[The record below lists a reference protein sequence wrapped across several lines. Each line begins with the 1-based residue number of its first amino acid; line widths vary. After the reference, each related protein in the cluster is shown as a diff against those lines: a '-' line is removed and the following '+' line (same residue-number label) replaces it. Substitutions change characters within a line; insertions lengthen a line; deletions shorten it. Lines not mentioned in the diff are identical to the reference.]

1 MKGLG
6 GGCAR
11 GGSTNMRREGVAGE
25 DAREERRAETVG
37 DVKRV
42 GAGEVGGLVARR
54 LGACDGSLV

>member
-1 MKGLG
+1 
-6 GGCAR
+6 
-11 GGSTNMRREGVAGE
+11 MRREGVAGE

>member
-1 MKGLG
+1 MQ
-6 GGCAR
+6 
-11 GGSTNMRREGVAGE
+11 REGVAGE

-42 GAGEVGGLVARR
+42 GAGEVGGLVARQ